1 MCATTHAALRTRRPS
16 RQLRPSSVFPRLLFL
31 SRCDDALGK
40 SDRWGGDGGGKS
52 LEFSRPVRRAPPAP
66 TDAAAGH
73 GAEHRGE
80 DLADVFKAPI
90 DKALPFLASLQA
102 ELPRIGSDLA
112 EMPSLTTPKQ
122 PRCKARLSPTTASNI
137 ACSRL

>member
-1 MCATTHAALRTRRPS
+1 MAYYILTRSARKLIRPLGVTYLCATTLAALRTRRPS
-16 RQLRPSSVFPRLLFL
+16 RQLRPSSVLPRLLFL

-66 TDAAAGH
+66 TDAASAGH

-80 DLADVFKAPI
+80 DLADVFKALI
-90 DKALPFLASLQA
+90 DKAFKTL
-102 ELPRIGSDLA
+102 SDNYVEA
-112 EMPSLTTPKQ
+112 D
-122 PRCKARLSPTTASNI
+122 
-137 ACSRL
+137 